1 MTTPHRIRTHAA
13 AAALAVTALLFSAG
27 AAHSQTYPP
36 YPSRQIHILVS
47 FPVGGTMDLMAR
59 LLAVRMTE
67 ELGQQVVVEN
77 KPGAAGN
84 VGLTALAKAPSD
96 GYTLGIAAV
105 VHTINPV
112 LQGERAVDPVRALTP
127 ISKLVKQPII
137 IAVNTAAPVRT
148 LDELIAYSKKQPVGG
163 LAYATQGVGTPPHL
177 AAVLLGLRSGASLL
191 HVPFAS
197 TNQLHHVI
205 SGDVPVTFSFVGLV
219 EPLVRDGKL
228 RALAVTTA
236 RRSEVFPDVPTVAE
250 LGFAGFD
257 VGSWFG
263 MVAPAGTPPEVVTR
277 INQILHK
284 IIAQPDVRSKLVSMG
299 MEPETGTPQQLA
311 TQITTDAARWAPI
324 IKAAGIKTE

>member
-1 MTTPHRIRTHAA
+1 M
-13 AAALAVTALLFSAG
+13 
-27 AAHSQTYPP
+27 
-36 YPSRQIHILVS
+36 
-47 FPVGGTMDLMAR
+47 
-59 LLAVRMTE
+59 
-67 ELGQQVVVEN
+67 
-77 KPGAAGN
+77 
-84 VGLTALAKAPSD
+84 
-96 GYTLGIAAV
+96 
-105 VHTINPV
+105 
-112 LQGERAVDPVRALTP
+112 
-127 ISKLVKQPII
+127 
-137 IAVNTAAPVRT
+137 
-148 LDELIAYSKKQPVGG
+148 
-163 LAYATQGVGTPPHL
+163 
-177 AAVLLGLRSGASLL
+177 
-191 HVPFAS
+191 
-197 TNQLHHVI
+197 
-205 SGDVPVTFSFVGLV
+205 TFSFVGLV